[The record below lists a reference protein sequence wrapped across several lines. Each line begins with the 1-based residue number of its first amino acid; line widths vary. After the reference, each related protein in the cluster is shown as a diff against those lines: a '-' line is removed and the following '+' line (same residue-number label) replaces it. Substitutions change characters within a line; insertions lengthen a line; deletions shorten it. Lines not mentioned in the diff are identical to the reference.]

1 MKAKLLT
8 LLAVLLCAT
17 TAWAQTNVSTDQ
29 ELRAAIQINN
39 VDIKLLAD
47 LNLSNSTLNIAEGM
61 TVTIDLDGHALD
73 RKLTKRGEGGGQVI
87 TVRKG
92 ATLNLKNGTITGGWG
107 GNGGGLVNEGGTV
120 TLTDVNITGNTADD
134 RGGGISNQGTLTMT
148 GGSITGNTSK
158 DGTDTKGGGGIMN
171 SEGATATLT
180 NVTITGN
187 EARVTGGGGIC
198 NYGTLTLDGCTIQ
211 NNIAKQNGGGIW
223 LGNEAT
229 LDVTGITVTGNTA
242 GENGGGIYGN
252 HSFSMQGVNTI
263 TDNTG
268 KDGMANNVYLMWNQF
283 INVTGAITGS
293 RIGVT
298 LGTNVGGI
306 TNGFSHY
313 TDDPSLIF
321 LVDDD
326 VFHDLGVDSSNEV
339 IIKAA
344 YLIYPVTKDSELR
357 KAIQI
362 ADANIKLAADIDLS
376 NSTLSIAEGTTVTL
390 DLGGHALDRKL
401 TKRGEGG
408 GQVITVRKGATLNL
422 SNGTL
427 KGGWGRDGGGLVN
440 EGGTV
445 TLTDVNIT
453 GNTAD
458 DRGGGISNHGTLT
471 MTGGSITGNTTNDQT
486 APEGGGGIMNSE
498 GATATLTNVSIT
510 GNTVNVKGGGG
521 ICNYGTMTLDGCT
534 ITGNSCKMNGGG
546 IWTAASATLNMQG
559 AMTVTGNTSDGD
571 ITNNLFLKTNA
582 IFTITGSLAGS
593 TVGVNMEATAGIF
606 TSGYSTYNSG
616 TDPATIFTPDI
627 SDVMAVSLDGNEAK
641 LASILPEGAVYYI
654 ECSWDSHNKKV
665 VNTTK
670 ILSRKIGY
678 SDTPTEGDYK
688 LVTNSKNE
696 DDWFQL
702 GGYSDD
708 NDEYYVVTGNVS
720 NNTLNVLGKKV
731 HLILCDGAKLTLSGG
746 ILCYGDNYKLNI
758 HSQSYGP
765 SMGKLI
771 AESGY
776 DDGVAGIGSDCVI
789 SWHESWNH
797 NEWGHFL
804 PDENTRIPSD
814 IEIHGGDIYA
824 QGSEQAAGIGG
835 GNAQSGGNLI
845 IYGGKITAKGGDGSS
860 DGEGATGIGGGNLGD
875 AGNIKIYGGTVEAW
889 GGRTSAGIGGG
900 EGLRSGNIEIYD
912 GNVIAHG
919 GEQGAGIGSGIY
931 AQDITVTINGGIV
944 KAYGNDGGAGIG
956 SGKGSGMTYRSGII
970 NINGGEVYAYGSDD
984 AAGIGGGN
992 DVNGADVTI
1001 TGGYVYA
1008 KGDGNGAGIGSGC
1021 EGIWDGGKQGGR
1033 FTMTGGEVYA
1043 YGGVDAAGIGGGED
1057 ADGGTVVINGGY
1069 VYAEGQDYGPG
1080 IGGGQGGKGG
1090 DVTINGGIVIA
1101 KAGRNETGMRA
1112 IGPGEGCDD
1121 YGSLTI
1127 GDAMMVS
1134 SERMAAAVERK
1145 NMCWYRTQV
1154 RVEPCDHHDH
1164 TYKVEDTTAKGTHTM
1179 QCQWCTTPFEPEQ
1192 HTFVDKVCTV
1202 CGANQTFGTGVEEVR
1217 SEEVK
1222 SEKWYTLDGRRLSGK
1237 PSRAGVYIY
1246 NGKMCVIK

>member
-1 MKAKLLT
+1 M
-8 LLAVLLCAT
+8 
-17 TAWAQTNVSTDQ
+17 
-29 ELRAAIQINN
+29 
-39 VDIKLLAD
+39 
-47 LNLSNSTLNIAEGM
+47 
-61 TVTIDLDGHALD
+61 
-73 RKLTKRGEGGGQVI
+73 
-87 TVRKG
+87 
-92 ATLNLKNGTITGGWG
+92 
-107 GNGGGLVNEGGTV
+107 
-120 TLTDVNITGNTADD
+120 
-134 RGGGISNQGTLTMT
+134 
-148 GGSITGNTSK
+148 
-158 DGTDTKGGGGIMN
+158 
-171 SEGATATLT
+171 LT

-187 EARVTGGGGIC
+187 TVTHYGGGGIC
-198 NYGTLTLDGCTIQ
+198 NFGTLTIDGCSI
-211 NNIAKQNGGGIW
+211 
-223 LGNEAT
+223 
-229 LDVTGITVTGNTA
+229 TGNTA
-242 GENGGGIYGN
+242 GT
-252 HSFSMQGVNTI
+252 QG
-263 TDNTG
+263 
-268 KDGMANNVYLMWNQF
+268 
-283 INVTGAITGS
+283 GAIW
-293 RIGVT
+293 
-298 LGTNVGGI
+298 
-306 TNGFSHY
+306 
-313 TDDPSLIF
+313 
-321 LVDDD
+321 
-326 VFHDLGVDSSNEV
+326 
-339 IIKAA
+339 
-344 YLIYPVTKDSELR
+344 
-357 KAIQI
+357 Q
-362 ADANIKLAADIDLS
+362 
-376 NSTLSIAEGTTVTL
+376 EG
-390 DLGGHALDRKL
+390 
-401 TKRGEGG
+401 
-408 GQVITVRKGATLNL
+408 
-422 SNGTL
+422 
-427 KGGWGRDGGGLVN
+427 
-440 EGGTV
+440 
-445 TLTDVNIT
+445 
-453 GNTAD
+453 
-458 DRGGGISNHGTLT
+458 
-471 MTGGSITGNTTNDQT
+471 
-486 APEGGGGIMNSE
+486 
-498 GATATLTNVSIT
+498 
-510 GNTVNVKGGGG
+510 
-521 ICNYGTMTLDGCT
+521 
-534 ITGNSCKMNGGG
+534 
-546 IWTAASATLNMQG
+546 TLNMKG
-559 AMTVTGNTSDGD
+559 AMTVTGNMGPGGM
-571 ITNNLFLKTNA
+571 TNNLFLKTNA
-582 IFTITGSLAGS
+582 IVTITGSLAGS

-845 IYGGKITAKGGDGSS
+845 IYGGKITAKGGAGNSS
-860 DGEGATGIGGGNLGD
+860 GEGAAGIGGGNLGD

-889 GGRTSAGIGGG
+889 GGRSSAGIGGG

-912 GNVIAHG
+912 GNVVAHG
-919 GEQGAGIGSGIY
+919 GEQGAGIGSGMY

-1057 ADGGTVVINGGY
+1057 ADGGTITISGGY
-1069 VYAEGQDYGPG
+1069 VYAEGNDYGSG
-1080 IGGGQGGKGG
+1080 IGGGQGGDGG
-1090 DVTINGGIVIA
+1090 NVTITGGIVIA
-1101 KAGRNETGMRA
+1101 KKGEHATSA
-1112 IGPGEGCDD
+1112 IGSGDSDNNGTLTLGDDRCVYITSNLWRSKKENRVSDCFAAAYLQISECLHGDATVTIASGDKHSISNCKWCYTTGEEAHTFGD
-1121 YGSLTI
+1121 YGECDACHLIRLEDEGNNSALFSKWDDGVVHDFFLNGRKLEANSQIVNSEIVESSRAYTVCLPFDMDLSDRADDLTLWI
-1127 GDAMMVS
+1127 LSYIKDGSEMVFTRVL
-1134 SERMAAAVERK
+1134 ENKVEAGK
-1145 NMCWYRTQV
+1145 PYLIVIHKGELELLGHSPLTVTADDGV
-1154 RVEPCDHHDH
+1154 RVYDWDNREQPLGWWRGTLTKIESADAAEMMAYALQSVGDFRRIRPD
-1164 TYKVEDTTAKGTHTM
+1164 TYWAWWGAFRSMYCPDELPGTNRFTINRGALGGFGSTVVFEGDTEIDDDVVGI
-1179 QCQWCTTPFEPEQ
+1179 TTTNF
-1192 HTFVDKVCTV
+1192 TNDTNSD
-1202 CGANQTFGTGVEEVR
+1202 A
-1217 SEEVK
+1217 
-1222 SEKWYTLDGRRLSGK
+1222 WYTLDGRRIDGK
-1237 PSRAGVYIY
+1237 PSRAGVYI
-1246 NGKMCVIK
+1246 NDGKKVVINR

>member
-1 MKAKLLT
+1 MRTRLLT
-8 LLAVLLCAT
+8 LLAVLLCT
-17 TAWAQTNVSTDQ
+17 TTSYTQTVVSTDYD
-29 ELRAAIQINN
+29 LRAAVQINN
-39 VDIKLLAD
+39 
-47 LNLSNSTLNIAEGM
+47 
-61 TVTIDLDGHALD
+61 
-73 RKLTKRGEGGGQVI
+73 
-87 TVRKG
+87 
-92 ATLNLKNGTITGGWG
+92 
-107 GNGGGLVNEGGTV
+107 
-120 TLTDVNITGNTADD
+120 
-134 RGGGISNQGTLTMT
+134 
-148 GGSITGNTSK
+148 
-158 DGTDTKGGGGIMN
+158 
-171 SEGATATLT
+171 
-180 NVTITGN
+180 
-187 EARVTGGGGIC
+187 
-198 NYGTLTLDGCTIQ
+198 
-211 NNIAKQNGGGIW
+211 
-223 LGNEAT
+223 
-229 LDVTGITVTGNTA
+229 
-242 GENGGGIYGN
+242 
-252 HSFSMQGVNTI
+252 
-263 TDNTG
+263 
-268 KDGMANNVYLMWNQF
+268 
-283 INVTGAITGS
+283 
-293 RIGVT
+293 
-298 LGTNVGGI
+298 
-306 TNGFSHY
+306 
-313 TDDPSLIF
+313 
-321 LVDDD
+321 
-326 VFHDLGVDSSNEV
+326 
-339 IIKAA
+339 
-344 YLIYPVTKDSELR
+344 
-357 KAIQI
+357 
-362 ADANIKLAADIDLS
+362 ANIIVGADIDLS
-376 NSTLSIAEGTTVTL
+376 NSTLNISDNRTVTL

-471 MTGGSITGNTTNDQT
+471 MTRGSITGNKTNDQT
-486 APEGGGGIMNSE
+486 DPKGGGGIMNSK
-498 GATATLTNVSIT
+498 GATATLTNVTIT
-510 GNTVNVKGGGG
+510 GNTVGTYGGGG
-521 ICNYGTMTLDGCT
+521 ICNFGTLTLDGGT
-534 ITGNSCKMNGGG
+534 ITGNKVGTHGGG
-546 IWTAASATLNMQG
+546 IWQEGTLSMQG
-559 AMTVTGNTSDGD
+559 AMTVTGNMGPGGM
-571 ITNNLFLKTNA
+571 TNNLFLKTNA
-582 IFTITGSLAGS
+582 IVTITGSLAGS

-789 SWHESWNH
+789 SWHGSWNH

-845 IYGGKITAKGGDGSS
+845 IYGGKITAKGGAGNSS
-860 DGEGATGIGGGNLGD
+860 GEGAAGIGGGNLGD

-889 GGRTSAGIGGG
+889 GGRSSAGIGGG

-912 GNVIAHG
+912 GNVVAHG
-919 GEQGAGIGSGIY
+919 GEQGAGIGSGMY

-1057 ADGGTVVINGGY
+1057 ADGGTITISGGY

-1145 NMCWYRTQV
+1145 NMCWYRTQA
-1154 RVEPCDHHDH
+1154 RIEPCTHPDH
-1164 TYKVEDTTAKGTHTM
+1164 TYTVSGTGLDDKHTE
-1179 QCQWCTTPFEPEQ
+1179 QCAYCTTPFTPEK
-1192 HTFVDKVCTV
+1192 HTFVNNVCSV
-1202 CGANQTFGTGVEEVR
+1202 CGVAETTETHTVSYYLPSNTVNTEYGEPTVYQYIKGETITLPTAPDNIVPNDLTFAGWHMGTPALQESIIKQPSESLVAAGTEYTVDSDVSFAARYDYIHLTLANAAHNGEMLARYNGKQAQDVTLKDRTLYRDGRWNTQCLPFNVNAFEGSPLQGATVKTLKSTSFADGTLTINFSDNVTSIEAGKPYIVKWNTTQENITDPVFNNVTLSNTLNPVETTAAEGVTITFAGAYSPMFIGMERKNILYLGPDNTLYYPDQAMTIGSCRGHFRLKGISAGDPTVSAIELNFGGETTAI
-1217 SEEVK
+1217 SEGLKVK
-1222 SEKWYTLDGRRLSGK
+1222 SEKSAPATVWHTLDGRKLSGK
-1237 PSRAGVYIY
+1237 PTQKGVYIN
-1246 NGKMCVIK
+1246 NGKKRVIK

>member
-1 MKAKLLT
+1 MKTAKLFILMAA
-8 LLAVLLCAT
+8 LICAT
-17 TAWAQTNVSTDQ
+17 TAWAQTSVSTDS
-29 ELRAAIQINN
+29 ELRAAIQDN
-39 VDIKLLAD
+39 
-47 LNLSNSTLNIAEGM
+47 
-61 TVTIDLDGHALD
+61 
-73 RKLTKRGEGGGQVI
+73 
-87 TVRKG
+87 G
-92 ATLNLKNGTITGGWG
+92 AN
-107 GNGGGLVNEGGTV
+107 
-120 TLTDVNITGNTADD
+120 
-134 RGGGISNQGTLTMT
+134 
-148 GGSITGNTSK
+148 
-158 DGTDTKGGGGIMN
+158 
-171 SEGATATLT
+171 
-180 NVTITGN
+180 
-187 EARVTGGGGIC
+187 
-198 NYGTLTLDGCTIQ
+198 
-211 NNIAKQNGGGIW
+211 
-223 LGNEAT
+223 
-229 LDVTGITVTGNTA
+229 ITVT
-242 GENGGGIYGN
+242 
-252 HSFSMQGVNTI
+252 
-263 TDNTG
+263 
-268 KDGMANNVYLMWNQF
+268 
-283 INVTGAITGS
+283 
-293 RIGVT
+293 
-298 LGTNVGGI
+298 
-306 TNGFSHY
+306 
-313 TDDPSLIF
+313 
-321 LVDDD
+321 
-326 VFHDLGVDSSNEV
+326 
-339 IIKAA
+339 
-344 YLIYPVTKDSELR
+344 
-357 KAIQI
+357 
-362 ADANIKLAADIDLS
+362 ADIDLS
-376 NSTLSIAEGTTVTL
+376 NSTLSIPEGTTVTI
-390 DLGGHALDRKL
+390 DLGGHTLDRKL

-422 SNGTL
+422 SSGTL
-427 KGGWGRDGGGLVN
+427 KGGWGGDSGGISN
-440 EGGTV
+440 EAGTV
-445 TLTDVNIT
+445 NLTDVIIT
-453 GNTAD
+453 GCTGD

-471 MTGGSITGNTTNDQT
+471 MTRGSITGNKTNDQT
-486 APEGGGGIMNSE
+486 DPKGGGGIMNSK
-498 GATATLTNVSIT
+498 GATATLTNVTIT
-510 GNTVNVKGGGG
+510 GNTVGTYGGGG
-521 ICNYGTMTLDGCT
+521 ICNFGTLTLDGGT
-534 ITGNSCKMNGGG
+534 ITGNKVGTHGGG
-546 IWTAASATLNMQG
+546 IWQEGTLSMQG
-559 AMTVTGNTSDGD
+559 AMTVTGNMGPGGM
-571 ITNNLFLKTNA
+571 TNNLFLKTNA
-582 IFTITGSLAGS
+582 IVTITGSLAGS

-1057 ADGGTVVINGGY
+1057 ADGGTITISGGY
-1069 VYAEGQDYGPG
+1069 VYAEGNDYGSG
-1080 IGGGQGGKGG
+1080 IGGGQGGDGG
-1090 DVTINGGIVIA
+1090 NVTITGGIVIA
-1101 KAGRNETGMRA
+1101 KKGEHATSA
-1112 IGPGEGCDD
+1112 IGSGDSDNNGTLTLGDDRCVYITSNLWRSKKENRVSDCWGAAYLQISECLHGDATASVINGDKHSISNCKWCYTTGEDTHTFRD
-1121 YGSLTI
+1121 YGECDACHLIRLEDEGNNSALFSKWNDGDVHDFLLSGRELIPHEDGSSRAYTVCLPFDMDLSDRRDDLMVYTLSYIKDGSEMVFTQSAKKIEAGKPYLIVIHKGELELLGHSKLITTASEGVRVYDWANREQPLGWWRGTLTKIESADAAAMMAYALQSVGDFRRIRPDTYWAWWGAFRSMYCPDVLPATNKFTINKATFDGFGGQTVTVTFEGDAEIPDETTGIRSIDNSQLTI
-1127 GDAMMVS
+1127 DNWAGA
-1134 SERMAAAVERK
+1134 
-1145 NMCWYRTQV
+1145 WYDLQGR
-1154 RVEPCDHHDH
+1154 RVANGQKP
-1164 TYKVEDTTAKGTHTM
+1164 KAKGLYIN
-1179 QCQWCTTPFEPEQ
+1179 
-1192 HTFVDKVCTV
+1192 K
-1202 CGANQTFGTGVEEVR
+1202 
-1217 SEEVK
+1217 
-1222 SEKWYTLDGRRLSGK
+1222 GK
-1237 PSRAGVYIY
+1237 KR
-1246 NGKMCVIK
+1246 VI

>member
-1 MKAKLLT
+1 MKTAKLFILM
-8 LLAVLLCAT
+8 AVLICAT
-17 TAWAQTNVSTDQ
+17 TAWAQTSVSTDS
-29 ELRAAIQINN
+29 ELRAAIQDNGANIT
-39 VDIKLLAD
+39 VTADID
-47 LNLSNSTLNIAEGM
+47 LSNSTLSIPEGT
-61 TVTIDLDGHALD
+61 TVTINLGGHTLD

-87 TVRKG
+87 TVRK
-92 ATLNLKNGTITGGWG
+92 N
-107 GNGGGLVNEGGTV
+107 
-120 TLTDVNITGNTADD
+120 
-134 RGGGISNQGTLTMT
+134 
-148 GGSITGNTSK
+148 
-158 DGTDTKGGGGIMN
+158 
-171 SEGATATLT
+171 
-180 NVTITGN
+180 
-187 EARVTGGGGIC
+187 
-198 NYGTLTLDGCTIQ
+198 
-211 NNIAKQNGGGIW
+211 
-223 LGNEAT
+223 
-229 LDVTGITVTGNTA
+229 
-242 GENGGGIYGN
+242 
-252 HSFSMQGVNTI
+252 
-263 TDNTG
+263 
-268 KDGMANNVYLMWNQF
+268 
-283 INVTGAITGS
+283 
-293 RIGVT
+293 
-298 LGTNVGGI
+298 
-306 TNGFSHY
+306 
-313 TDDPSLIF
+313 
-321 LVDDD
+321 
-326 VFHDLGVDSSNEV
+326 
-339 IIKAA
+339 
-344 YLIYPVTKDSELR
+344 
-357 KAIQI
+357 
-362 ADANIKLAADIDLS
+362 
-376 NSTLSIAEGTTVTL
+376 
-390 DLGGHALDRKL
+390 
-401 TKRGEGG
+401 
-408 GQVITVRKGATLNL
+408 ATLNL

-471 MTGGSITGNTTNDQT
+471 MTRGSITGNKTNDQT
-486 APEGGGGIMNSE
+486 DPKGGGGIMNSK
-498 GATATLTNVSIT
+498 GATATLTNVTIT
-510 GNTVNVKGGGG
+510 GNTVGTYGGGG
-521 ICNYGTMTLDGCT
+521 ICNFGTLTLDGGT
-534 ITGNSCKMNGGG
+534 ITGNKVGTHGGG
-546 IWTAASATLNMQG
+546 IWQEGTLSMQG
-559 AMTVTGNTSDGD
+559 AMTVTGNMGPGGM
-571 ITNNLFLKTNA
+571 TNNLFLKTNA
-582 IFTITGSLAGS
+582 IVTITGSLAGS

-1057 ADGGTVVINGGY
+1057 ADGGTITISGGY
-1069 VYAEGQDYGPG
+1069 VYAEGNDYGSG
-1080 IGGGQGGKGG
+1080 IGGGQGGDGG
-1090 DVTINGGIVIA
+1090 KVTITGGVVIA
-1101 KAGRNETGMRA
+1101 KAGRSEGGGLA
-1112 IGPGEGCDD
+1112 IGPGEGDD
-1121 YGSLTI
+1121 VYGSLTLGDDRCVLI
-1127 GDAMMVS
+1127 TSNLWRSKKENRISDCKTATHVQIVECLHGDATVSIVDGDKHNMSNCKWCYTTGEEAHTFGDYGECDACHLIRLEDEGNNSALFSKWDDGVVHDFFLNGRKLVPNEKGSRAYTVCLPFDMDLSDRRDDLTLWTLSYIKDGSEMVFTQTAKKKIEAGKPYLIVIHKGELELLGHS
-1134 SERMAAAVERK
+1134 KLITTASEGVRVYDWANREQPLGWWRGTLTKIESADAAAMMAYALQSVGDFRRIRPDTYWAWWGAFRSMYCPDALPATNKFTINKGTFDGFGGQTVTVTFEGDAEIPDETTGIRSID
-1145 NMCWYRTQV
+1145 NSQLTIDNWAGAWYDLQGR
-1154 RVEPCDHHDH
+1154 RVANGQKP
-1164 TYKVEDTTAKGTHTM
+1164 KAKGLYINNGH
-1179 QCQWCTTPFEPEQ
+1179 
-1192 HTFVDKVCTV
+1192 KV
-1202 CGANQTFGTGVEEVR
+1202 
-1217 SEEVK
+1217 
-1222 SEKWYTLDGRRLSGK
+1222 
-1237 PSRAGVYIY
+1237 
-1246 NGKMCVIK
+1246 VIK